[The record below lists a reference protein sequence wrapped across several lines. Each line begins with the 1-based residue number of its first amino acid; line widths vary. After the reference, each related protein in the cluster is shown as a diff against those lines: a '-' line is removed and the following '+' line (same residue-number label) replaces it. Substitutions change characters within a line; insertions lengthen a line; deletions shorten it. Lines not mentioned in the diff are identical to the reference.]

1 MAAGK
6 VTDAMQVLNQ
16 RTLYSSIVALGLVR
30 LGGKRQLRWEAGV
43 IFGVD
48 SKSPDTTLRFLL
60 EFEF

>member
-1 MAAGK
+1 
-6 VTDAMQVLNQ
+6 MQVLNQ